1 MPSYFVSYGFPHG
14 FGGTNITTL
23 KPLAPNDIQTVAE
36 EIKKSMGITEIAILS
51 IFKYEN
57 EAQQ

>member
-14 FGGTNITTL
+14 FGGINITTL

-36 EIKKSMGITEIAILS
+36 EIKKKCGD
-51 IFKYEN
+51 K
-57 EAQQ
+57 